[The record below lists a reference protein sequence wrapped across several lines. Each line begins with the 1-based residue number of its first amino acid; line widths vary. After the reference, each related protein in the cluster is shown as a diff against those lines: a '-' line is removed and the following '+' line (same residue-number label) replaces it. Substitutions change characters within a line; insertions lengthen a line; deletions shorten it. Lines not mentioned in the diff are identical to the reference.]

1 MNLANNM
8 KSFAGN
14 VQQGTKNAS
23 VSLFQR
29 FLRLVTGFFVG
40 VVLAL
45 IVQELTQSGTLI
57 LVFLTVLFMML
68 IFRVLRSFSIL
79 QIIIFQAF
87 CILVANS
94 LRMYI
99 MMAP

>member
-1 MNLANNM
+1 MNLTNNV
-8 KSFAGN
+8 KNFAGN
-14 VQQGTKNAS
+14 MQQGAKTAS
-23 VSLFQR
+23 VTFFQR
-29 FLRLVTGFFVG
+29 FLRLLTGFFVG

-45 IVQELTQSGTLI
+45 ITQELTQSGTLV

-68 IFRVLRSFSIL
+68 VYRLLRSFSIL

>member
-1 MNLANNM
+1 MNLTNNM
-8 KSFAGN
+8 KNFAGN
-14 VQQGTKNAS
+14 MQQGAKTAS
-23 VSLFQR
+23 VTFFQR
-29 FLRLVTGFFVG
+29 FLRLLTGFFVG

-45 IVQELTQSGTLI
+45 IIQELTQSGTLV

-68 IFRVLRSFSIL
+68 VYRLLRSLTIL
-79 QIIIFQAF
+79 HIIIFQAF